1 MVSFS
6 GGNGRIEQSDYI
18 PDEGDIVWVNLS
30 PASGHEQKG
39 RRPALVLTPAA
50 YNKKAK
56 LCFVVPVASSQ
67 KGYPFEVLLPS
78 GMHIA
83 GVVLCD
89 QGKTIDW
96 VQRCV
101 EFVDKAS
108 LDVLEEVREKIKIL
122 LNIK

>member
-6 GGNGRIEQSDYI
+6 GENGHIEQSDYI

-30 PASGHEQKG
+30 PASGREQKG

-56 LCFVVPVASSQ
+56 LCFVVPVTSSQ

-96 VQRCV
+96 VHRCV